1 MQMAREGGLWADLV
15 GRAKTRRWGCVLSVH
30 AAGRDCVSHEQ
41 PCRSWLPLITPKV
54 APSYRAAK
62 TSPWLPSAVN
72 TFPVSFGTPS
82 LASRMD
88 ACVLQPVVAPQSRSH
103 TTARFLP

>member
-62 TSPWLPSAVN
+62 TRSSQSFSPAYMQTMQFRLLTTGWAD
-72 TFPVSFGTPS
+72 FFGSPRIPFS
-82 LASRMD
+82 
-88 ACVLQPVVAPQSRSH
+88 P
-103 TTARFLP
+103 